1 VTEYKNS
8 LNEMK
13 QNRFIEMGGTKAI
26 IINFNYLY
34 PSSETF
40 INVLIMFEVST
51 LGQVVPV
58 RFEASPFK
66 MSGFAKNNQKSPAGL
81 IDALKFVL
89 VVYTANAVV
98 HVFQSYKTVENIFR
112 IQSITENMI
121 DLMIIYL

>member
-1 VTEYKNS
+1 
-8 LNEMK
+8 
-13 QNRFIEMGGTKAI
+13 
-26 IINFNYLY
+26 
-34 PSSETF
+34 
-40 INVLIMFEVST
+40 
-51 LGQVVPV
+51 
-58 RFEASPFK
+58 